1 MNTIT
6 YTTGRTY
13 NGPQTLVITI
23 EQETPGMFDEE
34 WPGLRTIVATFTD
47 ASRRISGRV
56 QTIIFDQAG
65 PDALAMLVLSQ
76 YDSGAYVELCY
87 QEATHA

>member
-1 MNTIT
+1 MNTVT
-6 YTTGRTY
+6 YPTGRTY
-13 NGPQTLVITI
+13 NGPQVLVITI
-23 EQETPGMFDEE
+23 EQETLDEP
-34 WPGLRTIVATFTD
+34 WVGFRTIVATFTD

-56 QTIIFDQAG
+56 ETIAFDQVG
-65 PDALAMLVLSQ
+65 PEVLSK

>member
-6 YTTGRTY
+6 YPTGRTY
-13 NGPQTLVITI
+13 NGPQVLVITI
-23 EQETPGMFDEE
+23 EKETFDEP
-34 WPGLRTIVATFTD
+34 WTGFKTIVASFTD

-56 QTIIFDQAG
+56 ETIVFDQVG
-65 PDALAMLVLSQ
+65 PEVLSQ

-87 QEATHA
+87 QEAA